1 MVAEQRRGETT
12 AAVVATNASGEI
24 VSGVGLPMVSV
35 ASAAEQGC
43 ARVGRIGCCGGD
55 KDERAPRKWR
65 RVWGWP

>member
-35 ASAAEQGC
+35 ASAAPLLPLSKDALGW
-43 ARVGRIGCCGGD
+43 GG
-55 KDERAPRKWR
+55 
-65 RVWGWP
+65 